1 MTGSACHLG
10 GRALRQPANNRLQR
24 CAVNESGRLTFDV
37 SPDTRAVIQKKGPFI
52 MLDYVALVLLIVIL
66 ALVVYGLIAVW
77 SIPYEIAKSRNHPH
91 QGVAGA
97 SGRKFT
103 IVGMAAI

>member
-1 MTGSACHLG
+1 
-10 GRALRQPANNRLQR
+10 
-24 CAVNESGRLTFDV
+24 
-37 SPDTRAVIQKKGPFI
+37 

-91 QGVAGA
+91 QGVAG
-97 SGRKFT
+97 R
-103 IVGMAAI
+103 AAENLR